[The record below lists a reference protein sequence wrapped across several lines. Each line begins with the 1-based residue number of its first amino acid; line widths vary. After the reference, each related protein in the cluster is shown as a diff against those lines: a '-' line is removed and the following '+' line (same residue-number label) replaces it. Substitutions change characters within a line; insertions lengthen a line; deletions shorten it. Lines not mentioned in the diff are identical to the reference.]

1 MRPMN
6 VLESKRANK
15 KSLENAK
22 NEGRIEILTA
32 ICKLNKEDFVC
43 KGRNGKGKDCVRVT
57 CTQCRKGER
66 CKWGFAL

>member
-43 KGRNGKGKDCVRVT
+43 KG
-57 CTQCRKGER
+57 ER